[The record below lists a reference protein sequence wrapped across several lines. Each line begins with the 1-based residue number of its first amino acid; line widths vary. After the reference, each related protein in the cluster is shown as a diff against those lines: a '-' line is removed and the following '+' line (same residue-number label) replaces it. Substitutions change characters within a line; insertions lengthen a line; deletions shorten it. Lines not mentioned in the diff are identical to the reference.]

1 MSNTMPVITISREY
15 GAGGRSIA
23 KGLSK
28 KLGIPWYDRDFVR
41 LTAKRSGYSEEEI
54 TDEGETIS
62 DSTRFLNSIL
72 NNMAAYTSS
81 HDAIYRAQKEA
92 ILELARNPCIIVGRC
107 SNKILREAGIPSFD
121 VFLHAAL
128 AIRIKRAEALVPED
142 VSNVA
147 KFVEKVDE
155 QRDNYYKLYTGSLR
169 NQAQDYT
176 VCLDTGIVDYD
187 SCIEVLAQM
196 IRGMGEHIEEEN

>member
-121 VFLHAAL
+121 VFLHAAP

>member
-92 ILELARNPCIIVGRC
+92 ILELAKSPCIIVGRC

-121 VFLHAAL
+121 VFLHAAP
-128 AIRIKRAEALVPED
+128 AIRIKRAEVLVPED

>member
-92 ILELARNPCIIVGRC
+92 ILELAKSPCIIVGRC

-121 VFLHAAL
+121 VFLHADP
-128 AIRIKRAEALVPED
+128 AIRIKRAGALVPEN

-176 VCLDTGIVDYD
+176 VCLETGIVDYD

>member
-121 VFLHAAL
+121 VFLHAAP
-128 AIRIKRAEALVPED
+128 AIRIKRAGALVPEN
-142 VSNVA
+142 VSNVE

-176 VCLDTGIVDYD
+176 VCLDTGSVDYD

>member
-92 ILELARNPCIIVGRC
+92 ILELAKSPCIIVGRC

-121 VFLHAAL
+121 VFLHADP

>member
-62 DSTRFLNSIL
+62 DSTRFLNRIL

-121 VFLHAAL
+121 VFLHAAP

>member
-121 VFLHAAL
+121 VFLHAAP
-128 AIRIKRAEALVPED
+128 AIRIKRAGALVPEN
-142 VSNVA
+142 VSNVE
-147 KFVEKVDE
+147 KFVEKVD
-155 QRDNYYKLYTGSLR
+155 
-169 NQAQDYT
+169 
-176 VCLDTGIVDYD
+176 
-187 SCIEVLAQM
+187 
-196 IRGMGEHIEEEN
+196 

>member
-121 VFLHAAL
+121 VFLHAAP
-128 AIRIKRAEALVPED
+128 AIRIKRAEALAPED

>member
-121 VFLHAAL
+121 VFLHAAP
-128 AIRIKRAEALVPED
+128 AIRIKRAGALVPED

>member
-121 VFLHAAL
+121 VFLHAAP
-128 AIRIKRAEALVPED
+128 AIRIKRAGALVPEN
-142 VSNVA
+142 VSNVE